1 VEVVPAEDPM
11 CVVVAE
17 APSNGGG
24 EFMPCLSR
32 RDLNSYDYI
41 SVSKDGLI
49 PVNVKP
55 TKVTRLNHISDQ

>member
-1 VEVVPAEDPM
+1 M

-32 RDLNSYDYI
+32 RDLSSYDYI

-55 TKVTRLNHISDQ
+55 TKVTRLNHINDQ